1 MLPAL
6 KVGGVYPAC
15 VLQILADR
23 RIRLLVEGEALL
35 ARVETQVR
43 EGEQVFVEVERL
55 MPELVFQVRRT
66 RKKVPC

>member
-6 KVGGVYPAC
+6 KVGGVYRAS

-23 RIRLLVEGEALL
+23 RIRILVEGEVLL

-43 EGEQVFVEVERL
+43 EGEQVFVEVDRL
-55 MPELVFQVRRT
+55 MPELVFRVRRT